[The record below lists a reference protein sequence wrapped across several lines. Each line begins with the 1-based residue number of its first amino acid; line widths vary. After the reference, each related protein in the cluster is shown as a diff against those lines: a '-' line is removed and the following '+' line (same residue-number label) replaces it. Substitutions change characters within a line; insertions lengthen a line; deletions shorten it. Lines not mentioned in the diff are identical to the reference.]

1 MQLKR
6 FFMILLVVILTVSA
20 ATIAVAADTGATLEM
35 AVEVTAS
42 TAISDN
48 PLAIQA
54 GDIVT
59 VRITLENNPGIW
71 SLQTKLKYNTDA
83 FTLVNEVDEQG
94 YVTNAVTGDVFT
106 SANGTDTCSAYGEYV
121 SLFSALKNWKKD
133 STTKTGL
140 VLELQ
145 FVANEGYAGK
155 ADFVLDM
162 NSGDIGPAYSLNTT
176 FDFAATNDSVLV
188 HNIVVGE
195 TVAPTCT
202 TAGYTKYICT
212 GCDYSVTTDIVP
224 ATGHTPVAGE
234 YKAPTCTEE
243 GYTAGSH
250 CSVCDAIIEEEKVIP
265 PTGHTQNADAS
276 CTVDAVC
283 TVCDALIN
291 KAPGHKPGAAATCT
305 EAQTCT
311 VCDTVL
317 NPATGHKPGTA
328 ATCTD
333 PQSCTACGEV
343 LKPATGHT
351 PGAAATCTKEQTCV
365 VCGSV
370 VAEKIPHSW
379 TEWEIVKEATEEEEG
394 LQTRSCSVC
403 HEADEEV
410 IPKLPK
416 KHNYTAVVVDPTCT
430 EKGYTEYT
438 CTDCGD
444 SYKDNYTDIIPHAYE
459 KTVTA
464 PTCVDKGF
472 TTYLCSACGHEEIQD
487 YVDATGH
494 DHSGPAAN
502 CNAAKTCVT
511 CGIVLEEMTVHA
523 AAWDMV
529 AKKDPTCVEA
539 GYESYIYCNICNVYA
554 KEKVEIP
561 ATGVHTPG
569 AEATCTTA
577 PTCTVCNAELT
588 AAKGHTPGA
597 EATCT
602 TAQTCTVCNAELA
615 AAKGHTPGAE
625 ATCTTAQTC
634 TVCNAELAAAKG
646 HTEAVDAAVAA
657 TCTTEGKTEGKH
669 CSVCNEV
676 LVAQETVPATGH
688 TEGEW
693 VTVTEPAVGVEG
705 LRQKTCTVCG
715 EVVASETIDALTP
728 PETTVDTEP
737 TTQEKDTTSGT
748 KPEELVTD
756 SETAGGDSDD
766 GCFGIISGS
775 AVLMSCIMIAGG
787 AWICSSRKKKQD

>member
-6 FFMILLVVILTVSA
+6 FVMILLVVILTVSA

-94 YVTNAVTGDVFT
+94 YVTNAVTGDIFT

-145 FVANEGYAGK
+145 FVANEGYAGE
-155 ADFVLDM
+155 AEFNLDM
-162 NSGDIGPAYSLNTT
+162 SINDVGQPSLNAGYS
-176 FDFAATNDSVLV
+176 FSATNDSIIV

-195 TVAPTCT
+195 TVAATCT
-202 TAGYTKYICT
+202 TAGHTKYICT
-212 GCDYSVTTDIVP
+212 GCDYTEIKDIVP

-265 PTGHTQNADAS
+265 PTGHKQNADAS

-370 VAEKIPHSW
+370 VADKIPHSW

-394 LQTRSCSVC
+394 LQTRSCSDC

-472 TTYLCSACGHEEIQD
+472 TTYLCAACGHEEIQD

-523 AAWDMV
+523 AAWDIV

-539 GYESYIYCNICNVYA
+539 GYESYIYCNTCNVYA

-577 PTCTVCNAELT
+577 QTCTVCNAELT
-588 AAKGHTPGA
+588 
-597 EATCT
+597 
-602 TAQTCTVCNAELA
+602 
-615 AAKGHTPGAE
+615 
-625 ATCTTAQTC
+625 
-634 TVCNAELAAAKG
+634 AAKG